1 MMKKKMPKNKPTSFH
16 VHMNSEFIKESS
28 LYIVVVSNAIK
39 KRNRK
44 EKRKSHVF
52 HINSVSRNY

>member
-1 MMKKKMPKNKPTSFH
+1 MPKNKPTSFH

-28 LYIVVVSNAIK
+28 LYIVAVSNAIK